1 MPVAAGRPDATD
13 LQTARTFGADSLKK
27 LEKAMQNSEALSTL
41 TPSLQAGCRLKAM
54 GDKLSML
61 IGSFFIKG
69 TSPYKLIQASKPSAP
84 VCNEDCFVCG
94 ECIEVCPTHAI
105 RISDDGSHIETD
117 VNRCIRCCACVKECP
132 NGARI
137 YNTPFTAILHEK
149 FSTPRQPELFL

>member
-1 MPVAAGRPDATD
+1 
-13 LQTARTFGADSLKK
+13 
-27 LEKAMQNSEALSTL
+27 MQNSEALSTL

-69 TSPYKLIQASKPSAP
+69 TSPYKLIQASRPSAP